1 MAALQGSNP
10 PAPPAPISEGLKP
23 LLNGGSGGGK
33 LLKQECLSPPRS
45 RSPLAVGAKTLPP
58 MSPLNNAGMASA
70 ANSGAEDKNRM
81 NNNMTAAAAG
91 GRLKFYKGKRVFRCK
106 SHGTFLFL

>member
-1 MAALQGSNP
+1 M
-10 PAPPAPISEGLKP
+10 
-23 LLNGGSGGGK
+23 
-33 LLKQECLSPPRS
+33 KQECLSPPRS
-45 RSPLAVGAKTLPP
+45 RSPLAVGTKTLQP

-91 GRLKFYKGKRVFRCK
+91 GRLKFYKGKRVL
-106 SHGTFLFL
+106 SV

>member
-33 LLKQECLSPPRS
+33 LLKQECISPPRS
-45 RSPLAVGAKTLPP
+45 RSPPVVGAKTLPP
-58 MSPLNNAGMASA
+58 MSPLNNAGMASS

-81 NNNMTAAAAG
+81 NNNMTAAAG
-91 GRLKFYKGKRVFRCK
+91 GRLKFYKGKRVLSSTMK
-106 SHGTFLFL
+106 SEMT